1 MSIKLLIV
9 EDDPDGAASV
19 RDAATDGGFEVLLAM
34 TGLEGVNLFREHR
47 PALVLT
53 DLALPDIDG
62 IEVMSRIQ
70 QIDRTVPIIVMTAY
84 GTVDSSVRALRAG
97 AYDYIQKPLNLDD
110 LESTLRRAAETSRLR
125 SSVTDLTVSLRD
137 KFTARAMIAESEPMR
152 VVIAQIEALADTLAT
167 VMIQGESGTGK
178 ELVARALHADS
189 RRVRGPFIAVN
200 CGAFAESLLE
210 SELFGHEKGSFT
222 GASSQNKGAFE
233 RADGGT
239 LFLDEIGDAPLSVQ
253 VKLLR
258 ALEEREIRRVGG
270 QQAFKV
276 DVRVVSATNRDLN
289 ERVAEG
295 LFRDDLLYRVNVV
308 SITVPPLR
316 QRQADIRPL
325 TNRFIAQACETHHRR
340 IAHVAEGCYRMLE
353 RYEWPGNIRQLR
365 NVIESAVLLCPGTEL
380 TEQAISLPPT
390 AERATADAL
399 DTFELPEGMTLETLE
414 RTVLL
419 KTLQRYQGNRT
430 LTAERLGL
438 SRRTIQRK
446 AKEYGLPF

>member
-1 MSIKLLIV
+1 
-9 EDDPDGAASV
+9 
-19 RDAATDGGFEVLLAM
+19 
-34 TGLEGVNLFREHR
+34 
-47 PALVLT
+47 
-53 DLALPDIDG
+53 
-62 IEVMSRIQ
+62 
-70 QIDRTVPIIVMTAY
+70 
-84 GTVDSSVRALRAG
+84 
-97 AYDYIQKPLNLDD
+97 
-110 LESTLRRAAETSRLR
+110 
-125 SSVTDLTVSLRD
+125 
-137 KFTARAMIAESEPMR
+137 
-152 VVIAQIEALADTLAT
+152 
-167 VMIQGESGTGK
+167 
-178 ELVARALHADS
+178 
-189 RRVRGPFIAVN
+189 
-200 CGAFAESLLE
+200 
-210 SELFGHEKGSFT
+210 
-222 GASSQNKGAFE
+222 
-233 RADGGT
+233 
-239 LFLDEIGDAPLSVQ
+239 
-253 VKLLR
+253 
-258 ALEEREIRRVGG
+258 
-270 QQAFKV
+270 
-276 DVRVVSATNRDLN
+276 LN